1 MQVNDISGQA
11 KKILQLELM
20 TQILKE
26 AVSSTG
32 NSDYFDIMLES
43 LMKAAADS
51 SGNIDLSKLGF
62 EDEDL
67 SKLGY
72 GAGQR
77 FNSIYNNIKSDIKS
91 GNVSI
96 DSAVE
101 KASKKYGV
109 DKSLIM
115 AVIKQESDFNPS
127 CTSGAGAEGLMQLM
141 PGTAAELGVS
151 NPYNVDQNVDGGT
164 KYLKSLLDMYG
175 NNKELALAA
184 YNAGPGTLK
193 NRGVTDDSGISRL
206 PYETRDYVTKVM
218 KYYSGK

>member
-1 MQVNDISGQA
+1 MQVNDINSQA

-43 LMKAAADS
+43 LMKASADS

-62 EDEDL
+62 DDEDL

-193 NRGVTDDSGISRL
+193 SRGVTDDSGISRL

>member
-1 MQVNDISGQA
+1 MQVNDSDDQA
-11 KKILQLELM
+11 KKILELQLM
-20 TQILKE
+20 TQMFKE
-26 AVSSTG
+26 VTSSSG
-32 NSDYFDIMLES
+32 ASDYFDIMMEG
-43 LMKAAADS
+43 LMNSVTDS
-51 SGNIDLSKLGF
+51 SGNIDLSKLGL

-77 FNSIYNNIKSDIKS
+77 FNSIYNDVSSDVNS
-91 GNVSI
+91 GNSSI
-96 DSAVE
+96 DAAVE
-101 KASKKYGV
+101 KAAKKYGV
-109 DKSLIM
+109 DASLIM
-115 AVIKQESDFNPS
+115 AVIKQESDFNPNS
-127 CTSGAGAEGLMQLM
+127 TSGAGAEGLMQLM

-164 KYLKSLLDMYG
+164 KYLKSLLNMYG

-193 NRGVTDDSGISRL
+193 NRGVTDDSGISKL

-218 KYYSGK
+218 KYYSDK